1 LSLLSFTQILLDH
14 EQAIISMAASA
25 NSQLLTLGL
34 DDKLCLWH
42 WNATNKTTPHSNANN
57 EAGFQTGRS
66 QLDTFNLIR

>member
-1 LSLLSFTQILLDH
+1 
-14 EQAIISMAASA
+14 MAASA